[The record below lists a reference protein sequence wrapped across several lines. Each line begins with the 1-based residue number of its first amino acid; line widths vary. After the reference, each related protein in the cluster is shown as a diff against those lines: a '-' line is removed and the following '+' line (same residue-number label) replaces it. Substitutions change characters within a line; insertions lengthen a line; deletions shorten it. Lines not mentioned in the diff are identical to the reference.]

1 MKYDYM
7 EQEVKDV
14 LDYIEDEVDLKKW
27 EGRRSELE
35 TYLNDTLLTEDSV
48 TGKAS
53 GRYTFSAY
61 DAERC
66 ICHNLDLLA
75 EACAEFGIVT
85 VSDLLKNGAE
95 SLDVAIRCYL
105 LSDAIREA
113 LDHLGVEDLGMEE
126 GE

>member
-7 EQEVKDV
+7 EQEVKDI
-14 LDYIEDEVDLKKW
+14 LNYIENKVDLKKW
-27 EGRRSELE
+27 EGRQNELE
-35 TYLNDTLLTEDSV
+35 TYLNNTLLTEDSV

-53 GRYTFSAY
+53 GSYTFSTY
-61 DAERC
+61 DAEIC

-75 EACAEFGIVT
+75 EACTEFGIVT

-113 LDHLGVEDLGMEE
+113 LDHLGIAEE
-126 GE
+126 E